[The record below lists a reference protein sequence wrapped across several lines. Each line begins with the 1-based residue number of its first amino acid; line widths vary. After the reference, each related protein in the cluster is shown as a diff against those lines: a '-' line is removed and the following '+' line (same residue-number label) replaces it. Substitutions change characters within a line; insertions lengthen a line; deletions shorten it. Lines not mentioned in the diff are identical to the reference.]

1 MSKEELE
8 RKNNFA
14 KEVYKY
20 NTGNKPKIEQS
31 KPYPKN
37 AQEYLKKE
45 LEKYK
50 MVFSNYVYEYL
61 QSLVALET
69 VVTKNE
75 LSNES
80 KKLLKE
86 LLLFKKVAVYNV
98 KAVAMKTLQNTAGI
112 NTSEILVANELLF
125 NQNDNNAMVFQY
137 DTISGYDSIVP
148 LGQISLFKIEENPE
162 LIVQELE
169 ESQKLLEQMKNTN
182 PPKLKSRKFQRELAM
197 YLQKRQHNLSSLESY
212 IEYLKSK
219 LELTAY
225 EKELV
230 MLSQEYNN
238 LLMKTLGLNE
248 NDFSKPGA
256 LSNDYEERLVR
267 VLKKDDDLFQYQNV
281 IKYI

>member
-1 MSKEELE
+1 MNKEELE
-8 RKNNFA
+8 RKTNFA
-14 KEVYKY
+14 KEVYKH
-20 NTGNKPKIEQS
+20 NTGNKPKAEQS
-31 KPYPKN
+31 TSYPEN
-37 AQEYLKKE
+37 DQEYLKKE

-69 VVTKNE
+69 VGTKNE
-75 LSNES
+75 LPVES
-80 KKLLKE
+80 RRLLKE

-98 KAVAMKTLQNTAGI
+98 KAVARKTLQNTTSI
-112 NTSEILVANELLF
+112 NTNEILASSELLF
-125 NQNDNNAMVFQY
+125 NQNDNNVIAFQY
-137 DTISGYDSIVP
+137 DTISGYDAIGP

-162 LIVQELE
+162 LIAQELE
-169 ESQKLLEQMKNTN
+169 KSQKLLEQMKSTK
-182 PPKLKSRKFQRELAM
+182 PSKLKLRRFQRELAL
-197 YLQKRQHNLSSLESY
+197 YLQKRPRNLSSLESY

-248 NDFSKPGA
+248 NDFSKPEV